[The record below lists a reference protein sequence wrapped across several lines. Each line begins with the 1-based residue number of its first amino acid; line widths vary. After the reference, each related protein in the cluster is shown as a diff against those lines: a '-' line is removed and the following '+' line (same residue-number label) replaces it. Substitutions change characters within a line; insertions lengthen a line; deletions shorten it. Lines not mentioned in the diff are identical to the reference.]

1 MPTLFSLG
9 KKHPFAKFSC
19 LKSGYK
25 KRKKKPKVP
34 SWGRDKLVLITY
46 IGLLP
51 IRLEVDFKRVG
62 FLLWANAFCE
72 AWTLEP
78 ATLGLPNSHYVFC
91 WIPKALTDP
100 TIRSEGLVFTLDCH
114 QHLLGSAWRLFVL
127 FKTREYPEDLLPHWI
142 GPSYHLHF
150 LMASTTCNNLQK
162 GHFEGIRKET
172 SAPHKE
178 AGFSCQ
184 PGHWLPSSQQT
195 LAKMYPSTHDPR
207 IPLEVPQLSAF
218 YWLEEGTLP
227 ILWS

>member
-34 SWGRDKLVLITY
+34 SWSRDKLVLITY

-91 WIPKALTDP
+91 WIPKALTNP
-100 TIRSEGLVFTLDCH
+100 TIRSKGPVFTLDCH
-114 QHLLGSAWRLFVL
+114 QHLLGSVWRLFVL
-127 FKTREYPEDLLPHWI
+127 FKTGEYPEDPHSHRI
-142 GPSYHLHF
+142 GPSYHSHLYK
-150 LMASTTCNNLQK
+150 LW
-162 GHFEGIRKET
+162 RK
-172 SAPHKE
+172 
-178 AGFSCQ
+178 C
-184 PGHWLPSSQQT
+184 T
-195 LAKMYPSTHDPR
+195 L
-207 IPLEVPQLSAF
+207 
-218 YWLEEGTLP
+218 
-227 ILWS
+227 